1 METVTTLPWKSLPP
15 KEALRLFAQ
24 RNPSFVNRYGDEKD
38 DFGFDIESF
47 ALWEPFFR
55 FLYEEYF
62 HVTVR
67 GIENIPAEGAGILIG
82 NHSGVLPID
91 AAMMAVAM
99 CCFHKSPRRIRY
111 LVTDWF
117 FSTPMLGKW
126 VLEMGQVR
134 ASLENARALLDKQEL
149 IGIYPEGVRGVGK
162 PFRERYRVLDF
173 HPGFIQLAIATQT
186 PLIPVATIGGDE
198 IFPEFVNVK
207 TLARTL
213 GLPFFPITPSF
224 PWLPFPLMLFPLPVH
239 WMIHVHKPINLGYP
253 PEKVSDRKL
262 ILRLAREIQYEIQR
276 DLNQMFRERS
286 HLFTSP
292 DSEETKSRSVK

>member
-1 METVTTLPWKSLPP
+1 MESVTTLPWKSLPP
-15 KEALRLFAQ
+15 KEALKLFAQ
-24 RNPSFVNRYGDEKD
+24 RNPSFVNRYGDEAD
-38 DFGFDIESF
+38 EFGFDMEAF

-62 HVTVR
+62 RVTVR
-67 GIENIPAEGAGILIG
+67 GIENIPAEGRGILIG
-82 NHSGVLPID
+82 NHSGVLPVD

-99 CCFHKSPRRIRY
+99 CHIHKSPRRIRY

-117 FSTPMLGKW
+117 FGTPMLGNW
-126 VLEMGQVR
+126 VLQMGQVR
-134 ASLENARALLDKQEL
+134 ATLENARALLDRDEL

-207 TLARTL
+207 SMARTL

-224 PWLPFPLMLFPLPVH
+224 PWLPFPLMLMPLPVH
-239 WMIHVHKPINLGYP
+239 WMINVHKPIDLGYP
-253 PEKVSDRKL
+253 PEKGSDRKL
-262 ILRLAREIQYEIQR
+262 ILRLAREIQYDIQR
-276 DLNQMFRERS
+276 DLNNMLRERR

-292 DSEETKSRSVK
+292 DGEET